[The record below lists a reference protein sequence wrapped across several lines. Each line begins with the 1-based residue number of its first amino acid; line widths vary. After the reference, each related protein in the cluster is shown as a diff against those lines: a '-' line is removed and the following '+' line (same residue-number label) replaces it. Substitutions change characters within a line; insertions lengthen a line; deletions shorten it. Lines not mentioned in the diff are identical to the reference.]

1 VWGASFADP
10 VRATAVWG
18 AVAVLVG
25 VPLGLAGGAW
35 AAGDPR
41 WRVPSVAL
49 LSGLL
54 LAEAIAR
61 FVEVDGWT
69 GVDLRRTAL
78 QVWAYDTI
86 AALLAPVL
94 LLEPGRRGRAYAAS
108 VAIGIVGATVLAVVM
123 PLIRSSAAGG

>member
-1 VWGASFADP
+1 
-10 VRATAVWG
+10 
-18 AVAVLVG
+18 
-25 VPLGLAGGAW
+25 
-35 AAGDPR
+35 
-41 WRVPSVAL
+41 VAL

-69 GVDLRRTAL
+69 GVDLGRTAL

-94 LLEPGRRGRAYAAS
+94 LLEPGRRVGAYAAS